1 MMRVMPM
8 VLWTILDDDHCRR
21 VSRVLS
27 TVQECL
33 SSAENPNRVII
44 ARSTI
49 LVTPPPPSSSLH
61 TPLHSSKII
70 ICNPGIQATQTSSQ
84 ISLWTMVITSPESKA
99 IFQDTHHLA
108 KKNHLAKN
116 KPPGRSKKPTWLTP
130 QVGHPLEIRGRH
142 LSPKP
147 DLGTLGIFNCDC
159 QHRCSREHRRR

>member
-49 LVTPPPPSSSLH
+49 LVIPPPPSSSLH

-70 ICNPGIQATQTSSQ
+70 VSNPGIQATQTSSQ
-84 ISLWTMVITSPESKA
+84 ISLWTTVITSPESKA

-108 KKNHLAKN
+108 KKKHLADKKNHLADSPSGS
-116 KPPGRSKKPTWLTP
+116 PPGNSGKTP
-130 QVGHPLEIRGRH
+130 LSETGPGHFGH
-142 LSPKP
+142 
-147 DLGTLGIFNCDC
+147 F
-159 QHRCSREHRRR
+159 

>member
-108 KKNHLAKN
+108 DKKNHLADSPSGS
-116 KPPGRSKKPTWLTP
+116 PPGNSGKTP
-130 QVGHPLEIRGRH
+130 LSETGPGHFGH
-142 LSPKP
+142 
-147 DLGTLGIFNCDC
+147 F
-159 QHRCSREHRRR
+159 

>member
-1 MMRVMPM
+1 MRVMPM

-49 LVTPPPPSSSLH
+49 LVIPPPPPSSLH

-70 ICNPGIQATQTSSQ
+70 ISNPGIQATQTSSQ

-99 IFQDTHHLA
+99 IFQDTHHLPKKTSWPIKKTTWPI
-108 KKNHLAKN
+108 KKNHLADSPSGS
-116 KPPGRSKKPTWLTP
+116 PPGNSGKTP
-130 QVGHPLEIRGRH
+130 LSETGPGHFGH
-142 LSPKP
+142 
-147 DLGTLGIFNCDC
+147 F
-159 QHRCSREHRRR
+159 